1 MDKHLRLDETSA
13 GSLYSLLLPLD
24 GFFDLLI
31 FSFASNVSFVAK
43 IAGKTEADCETQVD
57 KTSNIDCN

>member
-1 MDKHLRLDETSA
+1 MDDHLRLDETSA

-31 FSFASNVSFVAK
+31 LPFASAVGFVAK
-43 IAGKTEADCETQVD
+43 IARTTEADCETQVD
-57 KTSNIDCN
+57 